1 MIAFLTLFATSA
13 IACALLAVIARPLGW
28 VDRREGLEYRKPDRP
43 PVPLVGGASILIA
56 LFVGAW
62 QFGGL
67 DSGGRVSD
75 GLGPDALPW
84 AALLAAFSLGLVD
97 DCLPGGL
104 AARTK
109 FAGQLFTGAL
119 FAYHPGA
126 AFASASFIEAI
137 GLGLL
142 AVAAMNI
149 VNAYD
154 HADGLAGGA
163 AGLGL
168 LCAAP
173 PLAGAVFGYLLFN
186 TVLRQPHVT
195 RPILGGPPPVP
206 RAPKAMLGDSGSH
219 LLGVLLVTFP
229 ASIWFLIVPAVDLA
243 RVAILRIRE
252 GKPFWRGDR
261 THIGH
266 RLGAIGL
273 SPNTAAFVAT
283 LAVAPPL
290 ASLFTGLFEGA
301 GNLLFVVF
309 ALVSGAIYFGLLVI
323 TEGALEA
330 GPDSL
335 EGADVRPRQPDRES
349 RLGPDAVQR
358 GVQRDRAGSEQRVE
372 DSHAG
377 PFSGDPPPSDG
388 VTKDGPAAG
397 PFAG

>member
-1 MIAFLTLFATSA
+1 MPFLVLFATSA
-13 IACALLAVIARPLGW
+13 VACALLAAVARPLGW

-43 PVPLVGGASILIA
+43 PVPLVGGAAILIA
-56 LFVGAW
+56 LFSGAW
-62 QFGGL
+62 QF
-67 DSGGRVSD
+67 SA
-75 GLGPDALPW
+75 LGWEALPW
-84 AALLAAFSLGLVD
+84 VALLGAFVLGLVD
-97 DCLPGGL
+97 DLLAGGL
-104 AARTK
+104 APRTK
-109 FAGQLFTGAL
+109 FAGQVFVGAL

-126 AFASASFIEAI
+126 AFASASFVEAI

-163 AGLGL
+163 AGIGL
-168 LCAAP
+168 LCGAP
-173 PLAGAVFGYLLFN
+173 ALAGAVFGYLLFN

-219 LLGVLLVTFP
+219 LLGILLVSYP
-229 ASIWFLIVPAVDLA
+229 ASIWFLIVPAIDLA
-243 RVAILRIRE
+243 RVAVLRVRE

-273 SPNTAAFVAT
+273 SPNTVALVAA

-309 ALVSGAIYFGLLVI
+309 ALLSAAIYFGLLMI

-330 GPDSL
+330 ESDGIEEAEP
-335 EGADVRPRQPDRES
+335 RPREAAPRREPVDDSRRDFVQSQPE
-349 RLGPDAVQR
+349 
-358 GVQRDRAGSEQRVE
+358 GSEERPE
-372 DSHAG
+372 DAQMS
-377 PFSGDPPPSDG
+377 PSTSEG
-388 VTKDGPAAG
+388 RATDGPAAG